1 MGDNIVKNIL
11 YTCRNFQTYN
21 ENVKLRRNVC
31 PLLLNQPKIYIYKV
45 YSVEFCFAV
54 VILNLSILSFFGFV
68 CFVLFLFLFLIFPYM
83 TNISVMVLKKF
94 QQTTLE
100 FAFNFFKIL
109 SLEHEAFI
117 SLGGAN
123 NVQYY
128 TGHLILF
135 FYTLDFVKSSKGHDV
150 SFLLKSG

>member
-1 MGDNIVKNIL
+1 
-11 YTCRNFQTYN
+11 
-21 ENVKLRRNVC
+21 
-31 PLLLNQPKIYIYKV
+31 
-45 YSVEFCFAV
+45 
-54 VILNLSILSFFGFV
+54 
-68 CFVLFLFLFLIFPYM
+68 
-83 TNISVMVLKKF
+83 MVLKKF